1 MNVPND
7 YHHGQTIREFRKERG
22 MTLAELAEHWPAG
35 SVSTRYIQ
43 GVESGEKHIT
53 DQDMLRQLAE
63 LLDIPLWRFGLSEYN
78 PFNPHELPGHGERI
92 YNETLDVVERLVEQT
107 WHMRRAAPMPE
118 TLESTKQLITLF
130 ENLRASLPT
139 ASRLEKRFLKMFAQ
153 VQRLNAIMHIERREY
168 DQAFDAFKTMHRIA
182 LELAE
187 PSTIALSLMGI
198 GTELERA
205 GKKQGAIEAL
215 EEARDASFE
224 ASRQI
229 AALVNAYLARAY
241 ASNRDEKRFLR
252 AIDTAQAIATNLGK
266 RYGDGTDYVYHTMS
280 GILAERSYGY
290 LEIGAPQKTLGLK
303 GEINLAIDSTHNSWL
318 DAWIPFDWARAYLM
332 AGDIEA
338 SVSAG
343 FEFFARAVRLKSPH
357 AINRAFQHLIQIHDA
372 GLADLQ
378 MMKKAYPAFLQ
389 GVMEPQ
395 Y

>member
-1 MNVPND
+1 MNAPND
-7 YHHGQTIREFRKERG
+7 YHHGLTVREFRKQQG
-22 MTLAELAEHWPAG
+22 MTLAELAEQWPSG
-35 SVSTRYIQ
+35 PVSTRYIQ
-43 GVESGEKHIT
+43 SVEAGEKHIA
-53 DQDMLRQLAE
+53 DQHTLRQLADF
-63 LLDIPLWRFGLSEYN
+63 LDIPLWRFGLSEYN
-78 PFNPHELPGHGERI
+78 PFNPHELPGRGERI
-92 YNETLDVVERLVEQT
+92 YNETLDVVERLVDQT

-139 ASRLEKRFLKMFAQ
+139 ASRLEKRFLRMFAQ

-168 DQAFDAFKTMHRIA
+168 EQAFNAFKTMHRIA
-182 LELAE
+182 LEIAE

-205 GKKQGAIEAL
+205 GKKQGAIETL
-215 EEARDASFE
+215 EEARDVSFE

-241 ASNRDEKRFLR
+241 ASSCDEKRFLR

-290 LEIGAPQKTLGLK
+290 LEIGQPQKTIELK
-303 GEINLAIDSTHNSWL
+303 AEINLAIDSTHNAWL
-318 DAWIPFDWARAYLM
+318 DAWIPYDWARAYLM
-332 AGDIEA
+332 AGEVEA
-338 SVSAG
+338 SLSAG

-357 AINRAFQHLIQIHDA
+357 AIDRAFQHLIYLHDA
-372 GLADLQ
+372 GLADLPAL
-378 MMKKAYPAFLQ
+378 KDAYADSMQSTP
-389 GVMEPQ
+389 E
-395 Y
+395 